1 MRDTLHYLLM
11 ADHMM
16 FQKALL
22 TEIKD
27 TGLTSGQPKVLDYLR
42 NHDGA
47 VQKEIASACKIE
59 PATLTSLLAGMEN
72 KNLIVRKM
80 LDGNRRSLYVYLT
93 EVGKELAERVAFEFS
108 EIEANVL
115 SGFTDQEKETLIT
128 LLKKVNKNITNMNH
142 EGDVTNDKD

>member
-1 MRDTLHYLLM
+1 MEETLHYLLM
-11 ADHMM
+11 ANHLM

-47 VQKEIASACKIE
+47 VQKEIAAVCNIE
-59 PATLTSLLAGMEN
+59 PATLTSVLLGMEN

-93 EVGKELAERVAFEFS
+93 ETGKALAERVADEFS
-108 EIEANVL
+108 KIETNAF
-115 SGFTDQEKETLIT
+115 SGFTAQEKETLIAFLT
-128 LLKKVNKNITNMNH
+128 KVSKNMNH
-142 EGDVTNDKD
+142 AGDVTNDKN

>member
-1 MRDTLHYLLM
+1 MEETLHYLLM
-11 ADHMM
+11 ANHLM

-47 VQKEIASACKIE
+47 VQKEIAAMCNIE
-59 PATLTSLLAGMEN
+59 PATLTSVLLGMEN

-80 LDGNRRSLYVYLT
+80 LGGNRRSLYVYLT
-93 EVGKELAERVAFEFS
+93 EQGKALAERVTVEFS
-108 EIEANVL
+108 KIEVNAF
-115 SGFTDQEKETLIT
+115 SGFTDEEKEILIA
-128 LLKKVNKNITNMNH
+128 LLRKVNKNMNH
-142 EGDVTNDKD
+142 EGDVTNDKS